1 MIEIFNIIYLL
12 AGLTLIFA
20 FPPKYVLNLTGNSG
34 NNLVETYFINIILV
48 LNLFLLFSFSKLNLI
63 FIFNFLAAFGFLN
76 FLFYYKYVL
85 IKKNYLFLIFLFFC
99 LIISMKI
106 ATNLRL
112 EWDAAVNWIY
122 KTKNFYDGFDF
133 SNLKNVHGV
142 LSYPHLGT
150 YGWALVWKNSLIDHE
165 YTGRIFYVY
174 IYLASIFLII
184 NIFNFKFLSKTI
196 IAFLVILLTFD
207 HGLFSGYQEPL
218 MFSLI
223 IMLFTLTKKA
233 NTFHKINIF
242 HFFCILNANLILWV
256 KNEGFVFLLI
266 FLVCLLFEKKTDK
279 KIKLLFSASFISL
292 ILIKFFVFDFYFKE
306 NLIGWKGYEFIS
318 LGQIF
323 SLEILLR
330 LPVLIYQLI
339 IVFFKYPIYLIF
351 FLLSFY
357 LILAKKIN
365 YEHKIYFLFF
375 VLNCFLALSIFY
387 FTTDPKWYF
396 HASVGLDR
404 MLYPTSGVYLYLIL
418 NVLNKFYLDN
428 NPYEK
433 N

>member
-1 MIEIFNIIYLL
+1 MIEIINIIYLL

-20 FPPKYVLNLTGNSG
+20 FPSKYILNFTGNDG
-34 NNLVETYFINIILV
+34 GNLVETHSINIILV
-48 LNLFLLFSFSKLNLI
+48 LTLFLLFSFSKLNLN
-63 FIFNFLAAFGFLN
+63 FIFNFLAVFGFLN
-76 FLFYYKYVL
+76 FFFNYKNVL
-85 IKKNYLFLIFLFFC
+85 VKKNYLFLIFLFFC
-99 LIISMKI
+99 FIISMKI

-133 SNLKNVHGV
+133 SNLKNVPGV

-165 YTGRIFYVY
+165 YAGRIFYVY

-233 NTFHKINIF
+233 STFHKINIF

-266 FLVCLLFEKKTDK
+266 FLICLLFEKKTDK

-323 SLEILLR
+323 SLEILQR
-330 LPVLIYQLI
+330 LPMLIYQLI
-339 IVFFKYPIYLIF
+339 VVFFKYPIYLV
-351 FLLSFY
+351 FLLFSFY

-375 VLNCFLALSIFY
+375 LLNCFLALSIFY

-418 NVLNKFYLDN
+418 NILNKFFLDDIT
-428 NPYEK
+428 YKK

>member
-1 MIEIFNIIYLL
+1 MIEIINIIYLL

-20 FPPKYVLNLTGNSG
+20 FPPKYILNFTGNDG
-34 NNLVETYFINIILV
+34 GNLVETHSINIILV
-48 LNLFLLFSFSKLNLI
+48 LTLFLLFSFSKLNLN
-63 FIFNFLAAFGFLN
+63 FIFNFLAVFGFLN
-76 FLFYYKYVL
+76 FFFYYQNVL
-85 IKKNYLFLIFLFFC
+85 VKKNYFFLIFLFFC
-99 LIISMKI
+99 FIISMKI

-133 SNLKNVHGV
+133 SNLKNVPGV

-165 YTGRIFYVY
+165 YAGRIFYVY

-223 IMLFTLTKKA
+223 IMLFILTKKA
-233 NTFHKINIF
+233 STFHKINIF

-266 FLVCLLFEKKTDK
+266 FLICLLFEKKTDK

-306 NLIGWKGYEFIS
+306 NLIGWKGYEFLNFEKSIS
-318 LGQIF
+318 LEN
-323 SLEILLR
+323 LKRLL
-330 LPVLIYQLI
+330 LLFYQLI
-339 IVFFKYPIYLIF
+339 IIFFKYPIYLIF
-351 FLLSFY
+351 LLLFLFTLV
-357 LILAKKIN
+357 KKIN
-365 YEHKIYFLFF
+365 KYEHMKYMLFF
-375 VLNCFLALSIFY
+375 LANCILSILIF
-387 FTTDPKWYF
+387 FLTDDVKWNF
-396 HASVGLDR
+396 HASVGMDR
-404 MLYPTSGVYLYLIL
+404 IMYSTSGIYLI
-418 NVLNKFYLDN
+418 FILDIL
-428 NPYEK
+428 K
-433 N
+433 NYFLKIGKRS

>member
-1 MIEIFNIIYLL
+1 MIEIINIIYLL

-20 FPPKYVLNLTGNSG
+20 FPPKYILNFTGNDG
-34 NNLVETYFINIILV
+34 GNLVETHSINIILV
-48 LNLFLLFSFSKLNLI
+48 LTLFLLFSFSKLNLN
-63 FIFNFLAAFGFLN
+63 FIFNFLAVFGFLN
-76 FLFYYKYVL
+76 FFFYYQNVL
-85 IKKNYLFLIFLFFC
+85 VKKNYFFLIFLFFC
-99 LIISMKI
+99 FIISMKI

-133 SNLKNVHGV
+133 SNLKNVPGV

-150 YGWALVWKNSLIDHE
+150 YGWAIVWKNSLIDHE
-165 YTGRIFYVY
+165 YAGRIFYVY

-233 NTFHKINIF
+233 STFHKINIF

-266 FLVCLLFEKKTDK
+266 FLICLLFEKKTDK

-323 SLEILLR
+323 SLEILQR
-330 LPVLIYQLI
+330 LPMLIYQLI
-339 IVFFKYPIYLIF
+339 VVFFKYPIYLV
-351 FLLSFY
+351 FLLFSFY

-375 VLNCFLALSIFY
+375 LLNCFLALSIFY

-418 NVLNKFYLDN
+418 NILNKFFLDDIT
-428 NPYEK
+428 YKK

>member
-20 FPPKYVLNLTGNSG
+20 FPPKSVINLTKSSG
-34 NNLVETYFINIILV
+34 NNLVETHYINIILV
-48 LNLFLLFSFSKLNLI
+48 LNLLLLFSFSKLDLNY
-63 FIFNFLAAFGFLN
+63 IFNLLAAFGFLN
-76 FLFYYKYVL
+76 FFLNYKSFL
-85 IKKNYLFLIFLFFC
+85 IKKNYFFLIFLFFS
-99 LIISMKI
+99 LIISIKI
-106 ATNLRL
+106 ATNPRL

-133 SNLKNVHGV
+133 SNLRNIPGV

-165 YTGRIFYVY
+165 YTGRIFYAY

-184 NIFNFKFLSKTI
+184 NKFNFEFLSKTI
-196 IAFLVILLTFD
+196 IAFLVVLVTFD

-218 MFSLI
+218 MFSLLI
-223 IMLFTLTKKA
+223 TLFALTKKA
-233 NTFHKINIF
+233 NSFHKINIF

-266 FLVCLLFEKKTDK
+266 FLVCLFFEKKTNK

-318 LGQIF
+318 LEQIF
-323 SLEILLR
+323 SLEILQR
-330 LPVLIYQLI
+330 LPMLMYQLT
-339 IVFFKYPIYLIF
+339 IVFFKYPIYLVF
-351 FLLSFY
+351 LLLSFY

-365 YEHKIYFLFF
+365 YEHKLCFLFF
-375 VLNCFLALSIFY
+375 FLNCFLSISIFY
-387 FTTDPKWYF
+387 FTTDPRWYF
-396 HASVGLDR
+396 HASVGMDR
-404 MLYPTSGVYLYLIL
+404 MLYSTSGVYLYLIL
-418 NVLNKFYLDN
+418 DVLNKFFLN
-428 NPYEK
+428 NGGNGK

>member
-1 MIEIFNIIYLL
+1 
-12 AGLTLIFA
+12 
-20 FPPKYVLNLTGNSG
+20 
-34 NNLVETYFINIILV
+34 
-48 LNLFLLFSFSKLNLI
+48 
-63 FIFNFLAAFGFLN
+63 
-76 FLFYYKYVL
+76 
-85 IKKNYLFLIFLFFC
+85 
-99 LIISMKI
+99 
-106 ATNLRL
+106 
-112 EWDAAVNWIY
+112 
-122 KTKNFYDGFDF
+122 
-133 SNLKNVHGV
+133 
-142 LSYPHLGT
+142 
-150 YGWALVWKNSLIDHE
+150 
-165 YTGRIFYVY
+165 
-174 IYLASIFLII
+174 
-184 NIFNFKFLSKTI
+184 
-196 IAFLVILLTFD
+196 
-207 HGLFSGYQEPL
+207 
-218 MFSLI
+218 
-223 IMLFTLTKKA
+223 
-233 NTFHKINIF
+233 
-242 HFFCILNANLILWV
+242 LNANLILWV

-375 VLNCFLALSIFY
+375 LLNCFLALSIFY

>member
-1 MIEIFNIIYLL
+1 MIEIINIIYLL

-20 FPPKYVLNLTGNSG
+20 FPPKYILNFTGNDG
-34 NNLVETYFINIILV
+34 GNLVETHSINIILV
-48 LNLFLLFSFSKLNLI
+48 LTLFLLFSFSKLNLN
-63 FIFNFLAAFGFLN
+63 FIFNFLAVFGFLN
-76 FLFYYKYVL
+76 FFFYYQNVL
-85 IKKNYLFLIFLFFC
+85 VKKNYFFLIFLFFC
-99 LIISMKI
+99 FIISMKI

-133 SNLKNVHGV
+133 SNLKNVPGV

-150 YGWALVWKNSLIDHE
+150 YGWAIVWKNSLIDHE
-165 YTGRIFYVY
+165 YAGRIFYVY

-233 NTFHKINIF
+233 STFHKINIF

-266 FLVCLLFEKKTDK
+266 FLICLLFEKKTDK

-306 NLIGWKGYEFIS
+306 NLIGWKGYEFIN

-323 SLEILLR
+323 SLEILQR
-330 LPVLIYQLI
+330 LPMLIYQLI
-339 IVFFKYPIYLIF
+339 VVFFKYPIYLV
-351 FLLSFY
+351 FLLFSFY

-375 VLNCFLALSIFY
+375 LLNCFLALSIFY

-418 NVLNKFYLDN
+418 NVLDKFFLGN
-428 NPYEK
+428 NVYK
-433 N
+433 V